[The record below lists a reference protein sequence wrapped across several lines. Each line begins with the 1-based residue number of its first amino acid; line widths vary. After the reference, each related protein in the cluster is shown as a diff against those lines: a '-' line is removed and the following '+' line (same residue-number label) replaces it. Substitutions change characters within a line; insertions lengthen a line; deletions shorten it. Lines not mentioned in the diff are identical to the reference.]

1 MRVAYKEC
9 IYVHKV
15 WVIREGFMAQYL
27 VLDIGGTFIKY
38 AIMDGE
44 GQFIEQGKVPAVTDS
59 EEGTL
64 GALADV
70 REAVAAYDYEGV
82 AISMPGRID
91 TAKGIAHTGGA
102 FQWVHNYPAAEKY
115 GAVFGKPCT
124 VANDGKCAAS
134 AENWIGALSDVN
146 SGAVLVL
153 GTGIGGGIVINK
165 QVWMGATGGAGELS
179 AFITNHEGVK
189 NGLGWGNIGIMWA
202 AHISAGSITGKYA
215 ALKGLDHADG
225 IMLFDAYDAGDPIAK
240 DVLKVFGEE
249 AAAGICSL
257 QSVLDLERY
266 AIGGGISARPET
278 TQIIK
283 DAVDALF
290 DPYVEFLPYGKP
302 EIVTCKFGNEANLI
316 GALAFHLGKNK

>member
-1 MRVAYKEC
+1 
-9 IYVHKV
+9 
-15 WVIREGFMAQYL
+15 MAQYL

-38 AIMDGE
+38 AIMDDE
-44 GQFIEQGKVPAVTDS
+44 AQFIEQGKVPAVTSS

-70 REAVAAYDYEGV
+70 REAVSGFDYEGV

-91 TAKGIAHTGGA
+91 TAAGIAHTGGA
-102 FQWVHNYPAAEKY
+102 FQWVQDYPAAEKY

-124 VANDGKCAAS
+124 IANDGKCAAS
-134 AENWIGALSDVN
+134 AENWIGALADVN

-153 GTGIGGGIVINK
+153 GTGIGGGIVINNE
-165 QVWMGATGGAGELS
+165 VWMGATGGAGELS
-179 AFITNHEGVK
+179 AFITDHEGVK

-202 AHISAGSITGKYA
+202 AHISAGSITGKYGA
-215 ALKGLDHADG
+215 IKGIEKADG
-225 IMLFDAYDAGDPIAK
+225 VMLFDAYEAGDPVAA
-240 DVLKVFGEE
+240 DVLKTFGEE

-290 DPYVEFLPYGKP
+290 DPYVDFLPYGKP

-316 GALAFHLGKNK
+316 GALAFHLQQHK

>member
-1 MRVAYKEC
+1 
-9 IYVHKV
+9 
-15 WVIREGFMAQYL
+15 MAQYL

-38 AIMDGE
+38 AIMNDE

-102 FQWVHNYPAAEKY
+102 FQWVHDYPAAEKY

-165 QVWMGATGGAGELS
+165 QVWMGVTGGAGELS
-179 AFITNHEGVK
+179 AFITDHEGVK

-290 DPYVEFLPYGKP
+290 DPYLDFLPYGKP

-316 GALAFHLGKNK
+316 GALAFHLGQEK

>member
-1 MRVAYKEC
+1 
-9 IYVHKV
+9 
-15 WVIREGFMAQYL
+15 MAQYL

-38 AIMDGE
+38 AIMDD
-44 GQFIEQGKVPAVTDS
+44 QATFIEQGKVPAVTGS

-64 GALADV
+64 QALADV
-70 REAVAAYDYEGV
+70 RDAVAGYDYEGV

-91 TAKGIAHTGGA
+91 TDKGIAHTGGA
-102 FQWVHNYPAAEKY
+102 FQWVHEYPAAEKY

-124 VANDGKCAAS
+124 IANDGKCAAS
-134 AENWIGALSDVN
+134 AENWIGALADVN

-153 GTGIGGGIVINK
+153 GTGIGGGIVINN

-179 AFITNHEGVK
+179 AFITDHEGVK

-202 AHISAGSITGKYA
+202 AHISAGSITGKYGA
-215 ALKGLDHADG
+215 IKGIEKADG
-225 IMLFDAYDAGDPIAK
+225 IMLFDAYEAGDPIAA
-240 DVLKVFGEE
+240 DVLKTFGEE

-290 DPYVEFLPYGKP
+290 DPYIDFLPYGKP

-316 GALAFHLGKNK
+316 GALAFHLRKDK

>member
-1 MRVAYKEC
+1 
-9 IYVHKV
+9 
-15 WVIREGFMAQYL
+15 MAQYL

-38 AIMDGE
+38 AIMDD
-44 GQFIEQGKVPAVTDS
+44 QANFIEQGKVPAVTGS

-64 GALADV
+64 RALADV
-70 REAVAAYDYEGV
+70 REAVAGYDYEGV
-82 AISMPGRID
+82 AISMPGRISTD
-91 TAKGIAHTGGA
+91 KGIAHTGGA
-102 FQWVHNYPAAEKY
+102 FQWVHEYPAADKY

-124 VANDGKCAAS
+124 IANDGKCAAS
-134 AENWIGALSDVN
+134 AENWIGALADVN

-153 GTGIGGGIVINK
+153 GTGIGGGIVINN

-179 AFITNHEGVK
+179 AFITDHEGVK

-202 AHISAGSITGKYA
+202 AHISAGSITGKYGA
-215 ALKGLDHADG
+215 IKGIEKADG
-225 IMLFDAYDAGDPIAK
+225 IMLFDAYEAGDPIAV
-240 DVLKVFGEE
+240 DVLKTFGEE

-290 DPYVEFLPYGKP
+290 DPYIDFLPYGKP

-316 GALAFHLGKNK
+316 GALAFHLRQDK

>member
-1 MRVAYKEC
+1 
-9 IYVHKV
+9 
-15 WVIREGFMAQYL
+15 MAQYL

-38 AIMDGE
+38 AIMDDE
-44 GQFIEQGKVPAVTDS
+44 AQFIEQGKVPAVTNS

-70 REAVAAYDYEGV
+70 REAVSGFDYEGV

-91 TAKGIAHTGGA
+91 TAAGIAYTGGA
-102 FQWVHNYPAAEKY
+102 FQWVQDYPAAEKY
-115 GAVFGKPCT
+115 GGVFGKPCT
-124 VANDGKCAAS
+124 IANDGKCAAS

-153 GTGIGGGIVINK
+153 GTGIGGGIVINNE
-165 QVWMGATGGAGELS
+165 VWMGATGGAGELS

-202 AHISAGSITGKYA
+202 AHISAGSITGKYGA
-215 ALKGLDHADG
+215 IKGIEKADG
-225 IMLFDAYDAGDPIAK
+225 IMLFDAYEAGDPVAT
-240 DVLKVFGEE
+240 DVLKTFGEE

-290 DPYVEFLPYGKP
+290 DPYVDFLPYGKP

-316 GALAFHLGKNK
+316 GALAFHLHQHK